1 MLSRLDTAGIWYCVE
16 GGWGIDAL
24 LGEQTR
30 KHGVLDLGVRAEEVD
45 PLCSALGEF
54 ARDDAEWPSSVVLT
68 DRRGR
73 RVDAHPLA
81 FDDAADGWQAHAP
94 GGEPSRRPG
103 EHVDARGRIT
113 GREVR
118 CISPEL
124 QLRWHEHEDFDDVD
138 WADMGAL
145 AGRFGLPAPLGRAP
159 APSRRDAL
167 GTRSRSLVTK
177 PEPRASGPAARL
189 AR

>member
-16 GGWGIDAL
+16 GGWGVDAL
-24 LGEQTR
+24 LGEQR
-30 KHGVLDLGVRAEEVD
+30 REHGDLDLGVRMEEVGQ
-45 PLCSALGEF
+45 LCSALAEF
-54 ARDDAEWPSSVVLT
+54 TRDDAEWPSSVILT

-73 RVDAHPLA
+73 CVDAHPLA
-81 FDDAADGWQAHAP
+81 FDDAGDGWQVNDR
-94 GGEPSRRPG
+94 GGEPYRWPG
-103 EHVDARGRIT
+103 EHVDSRGRIA

-145 AGRFGLPAPLGRAP
+145 AGRFGLPAPGPRPGFISARRAGDEK
-159 APSRRDAL
+159 SQ
-167 GTRSRSLVTK
+167 
-177 PEPRASGPAARL
+177 PRHEA
-189 AR
+189 

>member
-1 MLSRLDTAGIWYCVE
+1 VLSRLDMAGIWYCVE
-16 GGWGIDAL
+16 GGWGVDAL
-24 LGEQTR
+24 LGEQTP
-30 KHGVLDLGVRAEEVD
+30 KHGDLDLGVRAEEVD

-54 ARDDAEWPSSVVLT
+54 TRDDAEWPSSVVLT
-68 DRRGR
+68 DPRGR

-81 FDDAADGWQAHAP
+81 FDDAGDGWQANAR
-94 GGEPSRRPG
+94 GGEPYCWPG

-124 QLRWHEHEDFDDVD
+124 QLRWHEHEDSTTSIGPT
-138 WADMGAL
+138 WAPS
-145 AGRFGLPAPLGRAP
+145 PAASACPRLGHAP
-159 APSRRDAL
+159 ASSRRDAL

-177 PEPRASGPAARL
+177 SEPRASGPAARV

>member
-1 MLSRLDTAGIWYCVE
+1 VLSRLDMAGIWYCVE
-16 GGWGIDAL
+16 GGWGVDAL

-30 KHGVLDLGVRAEEVD
+30 KHGDLDLGVRAEEVD

-54 ARDDAEWPSSVVLT
+54 TRDDAEWPSSVVLT
-68 DRRGR
+68 APRGR

-81 FDDAADGWQAHAP
+81 FDDAGDGWQANAR
-94 GGEPSRRPG
+94 GGEPYCWPG

-124 QLRWHEHEDFDDVD
+124 QLRWHEHEEFDDVD

-145 AGRFGLPAPLGRAP
+145 AGRFGLPAPGPRPGFVSARRAGDEK
-159 APSRRDAL
+159 SQ
-167 GTRSRSLVTK
+167 
-177 PEPRASGPAARL
+177 PRHEV
-189 AR
+189 